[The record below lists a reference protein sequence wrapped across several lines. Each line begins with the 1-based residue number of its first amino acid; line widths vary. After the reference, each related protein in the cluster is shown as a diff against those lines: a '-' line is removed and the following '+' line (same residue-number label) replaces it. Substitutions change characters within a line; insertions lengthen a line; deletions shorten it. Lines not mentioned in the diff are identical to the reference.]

1 VDPAISEPAAA
12 MARAVKVGEAEALD
26 VSGAGP

>member
-1 VDPAISEPAAA
+1 VVGLFARFLV
-12 MARAVKVGEAEALD
+12 ARAVKVGEAEAPD